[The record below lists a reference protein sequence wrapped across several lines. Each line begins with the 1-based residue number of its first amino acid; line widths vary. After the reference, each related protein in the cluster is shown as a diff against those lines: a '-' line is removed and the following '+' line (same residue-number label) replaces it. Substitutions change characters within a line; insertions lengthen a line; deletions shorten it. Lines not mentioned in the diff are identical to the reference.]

1 MFIRKL
7 RFWIASIVHRREQLC
22 DLVLRIG
29 AEAAGL
35 TRLGEIVEECR
46 EVQAH
51 VGEAA
56 RYGLVVR

>member
-1 MFIRKL
+1 MKKL
-7 RFWIASIVHRREQLC
+7 RFWIAAIVHRREWRR

-35 TRLGEIVEECR
+35 VDQGEIVEECR
-46 EVQAH
+46 EVQTH
-51 VGEAA
+51 VGESA